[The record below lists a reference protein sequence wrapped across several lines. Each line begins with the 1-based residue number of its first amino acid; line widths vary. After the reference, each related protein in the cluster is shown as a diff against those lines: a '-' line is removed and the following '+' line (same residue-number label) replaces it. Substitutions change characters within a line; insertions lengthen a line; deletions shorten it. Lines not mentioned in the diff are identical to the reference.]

1 MTVKKFL
8 FDLGNVFFD
17 WNPERILK
25 PIFNDDERMNFFIN
39 NISFPLLDTRCD
51 AGITIE
57 VAVNDA
63 IKKFP
68 EFEKEIKLY
77 YPNHGNMVGS
87 FFQKTVDV
95 FYKIKELNYPCFVLS
110 NWSAE
115 TYEGMEETY
124 PFLKDFDG
132 KIISGRDFLIK
143 PDPAIYEL
151 AISRFDLI
159 PQETLFIDDRL
170 DNIEAAQKLNF
181 QIIHLTNPSLIKELI
196 DPYIGLQENL

>member
-77 YPNHGNMVGS
+77 YPNHGNMVGG

-115 TYEGMEETY
+115 TYEGMEEKY

-181 QIIHLTNPSLIKELI
+181 QTIHLTNPSLIQELI
-196 DPYIGLQENL
+196 DPYIR

>member
-1 MTVKKFL
+1 MAVKKFL

-17 WNPERILK
+17 WNPERVLK
-25 PIFNDDERMNFFIN
+25 PMFADDERMNFFIN

-51 AGITIE
+51 AGIKIE

-68 EFEKEIKLY
+68 DFEKEIKLY
-77 YPNHGNMVGS
+77 YPNHGNMVGG
-87 FFQKTVDV
+87 FFQKTVDI
-95 FYKIKELNYPCFVLS
+95 FYKVKEHNYPCYILS

-115 TYEGMEETY
+115 TYEGMEDQY
-124 PFLKDFDG
+124 PFLKEFDG

-159 PQETLFIDDRL
+159 PEETLFIDDRL
-170 DNIEAAQKLNF
+170 DNIEAAQKLKF
-181 QIIHLTNPSLIKELI
+181 QTIHLTDPSLIQELI
-196 DPYIGLQENL
+196 EPYIS

>member
-77 YPNHGNMVGS
+77 YPNHGNMVGG

-115 TYEGMEETY
+115 TYEGMEEKY

-181 QIIHLTNPSLIKELI
+181 QTIHLTNPSLIQDLI
-196 DPYIGLQENL
+196 DPYIN

>member
-77 YPNHGNMVGS
+77 YPNHGNMVGG

-95 FYKIKELNYPCFVLS
+95 FYKIKELNYPCFILS

-115 TYEGMEETY
+115 TYDGMEETY

-181 QIIHLTNPSLIKELI
+181 QTIHLTDPSLIQELI
-196 DPYIGLQENL
+196 DPYIR

>member
-25 PIFNDDERMNFFIN
+25 PIFNDDERMKFFIN

-51 AGITIE
+51 AGVTIE

-63 IKKFP
+63 VKKFP
-68 EFEKEIKLY
+68 DFEKEIKLY
-77 YPNHGNMVGS
+77 YPNHGNMVGG
-87 FFQKTVDV
+87 FFQKTVDI
-95 FYKIKELNYPCFVLS
+95 FYKVKNLNYSCYVLS

-151 AISRFDLI
+151 AISRFDLV

-181 QIIHLTNPSLIKELI
+181 QTIHLTDPSLIQELME
-196 DPYIGLQENL
+196 PYIG

>member
-17 WNPERILK
+17 WNPERVLK

-68 EFEKEIKLY
+68 DFENEIKLY
-77 YPNHGNMVGS
+77 YPNHGNMVGG
-87 FFQKTVDV
+87 FFQKTVDI
-95 FYKIKELNYPCFVLS
+95 FYKLKELNYPCYILS

-115 TYEGMEETY
+115 TYEGMEEKY
-124 PFLKDFDG
+124 PFLKDFEG

-151 AISRFDLI
+151 AISRFDLV

-181 QIIHLTNPSLIKELI
+181 QTIHLTDPLLIQELI
-196 DPYIGLQENL
+196 EPYIS

>member
-1 MTVKKFL
+1 MAVQKFL

-17 WNPERILK
+17 WNPERVLK
-25 PIFNDDERMNFFIN
+25 PIFNDDERMNFFIK

-63 IKKFP
+63 VKKFP
-68 EFEKEIKLY
+68 DFEKEIKLY
-77 YPNHGNMVGS
+77 YPNHGNMVGG

-151 AISRFDLI
+151 AISRFNLI
-159 PQETLFIDDRL
+159 PEETLFIDDRL

-181 QIIHLTNPSLIKELI
+181 QTIHLTDPSLIQELI
-196 DPYIGLQENL
+196 DPYIR

>member
-1 MTVKKFL
+1 
-8 FDLGNVFFD
+8 
-17 WNPERILK
+17 
-25 PIFNDDERMNFFIN
+25 
-39 NISFPLLDTRCD
+39 
-51 AGITIE
+51 
-57 VAVNDA
+57 
-63 IKKFP
+63 
-68 EFEKEIKLY
+68 
-77 YPNHGNMVGS
+77 MVGG
-87 FFQKTVDV
+87 FFQKTVDI
-95 FYKIKELNYPCFVLS
+95 FYKVKNLNYPCYILS

-151 AISRFDLI
+151 AISRFDLV

-181 QIIHLTNPSLIKELI
+181 QTIHLTDPSLIQELI
-196 DPYIGLQENL
+196 EPYIS

>member
-77 YPNHGNMVGS
+77 YPNHGNMVGG

-151 AISRFDLI
+151 AIIRFDLI

-181 QIIHLTNPSLIKELI
+181 QTIHLTDPSLIQELI
-196 DPYIGLQENL
+196 DPYIR

>member
-17 WNPERILK
+17 WNPERVLK

-57 VAVNDA
+57 IAVNDA

-68 EFEKEIKLY
+68 DFENEIKLY
-77 YPNHGNMVGS
+77 YPNHGNMVGG
-87 FFQKTVDV
+87 FFQKTVDI
-95 FYKIKELNYPCFVLS
+95 FYKVKELNYPCYILS

-115 TYEGMEETY
+115 TYEGMEEKY
-124 PFLKDFDG
+124 PFLNDFEG

-151 AISRFDLI
+151 AISRFDLV

-181 QIIHLTNPSLIKELI
+181 QTIHLTDPSLIQELI
-196 DPYIGLQENL
+196 KPYIS

>member
-1 MTVKKFL
+1 MSVKKFL

-25 PIFNDDERMNFFIN
+25 PIFNDEERMNFFIN

-51 AGITIE
+51 AGVTIDD
-57 VAVNDA
+57 AVNDA

-77 YPNHGNMVGS
+77 YPNHGNMVGG

-95 FYKIKELNYPCFVLS
+95 FYKLKNLNYPCYVLS

-151 AISRFDLI
+151 AISRFDLM
-159 PQETLFIDDRL
+159 PEETLFIDDRL
-170 DNIEAAQKLNF
+170 DNIQAAQKLNF
-181 QIIHLTNPSLIKELI
+181 QTIHLTDPSLIQELI
-196 DPYIGLQENL
+196 EPYIS

>member
-1 MTVKKFL
+1 MIVKKFL

-68 EFEKEIKLY
+68 EFEKEIKFY
-77 YPNHGNMVGS
+77 YPNHGNMVGG

-115 TYEGMEETY
+115 TYEGMEEKY

-181 QIIHLTNPSLIKELI
+181 QTIHLTNPSLIQELI
-196 DPYIGLQENL
+196 DPYIR

>member
-1 MTVKKFL
+1 MAVKKFL

-17 WNPERILK
+17 WNPERVLK
-25 PIFNDDERMNFFIN
+25 PMFADDERMNFFIN

-51 AGITIE
+51 AGITIK

-68 EFEKEIKLY
+68 DFEKEIKLY
-77 YPNHGNMVGS
+77 YPNHGNMVGG
-87 FFQKTVDV
+87 FFQKTVDI
-95 FYKIKELNYPCFVLS
+95 FYKVKELNYPCYILS

-115 TYEGMEETY
+115 TYEGMEDQY
-124 PFLKDFDG
+124 PFLKEFDG

-159 PQETLFIDDRL
+159 PEETLFIDDRL

-181 QIIHLTNPSLIKELI
+181 QTIHLTDPSLIQELI
-196 DPYIGLQENL
+196 EPYIS

>member
-77 YPNHGNMVGS
+77 YPNHGNMVGG
-87 FFQKTVDV
+87 FFQKTVDI
-95 FYKIKELNYPCFVLS
+95 FYKVKNLNYPCYILS

-151 AISRFDLI
+151 AISRFDLV

-170 DNIEAAQKLNF
+170 DNIQAAQNLNF
-181 QIIHLTNPSLIKELI
+181 QTIHLTDPSLIQELI
-196 DPYIGLQENL
+196 EPFIS

>member
-57 VAVNDA
+57 VAVNDS

-77 YPNHGNMVGS
+77 YPNHGNMVGG

-115 TYEGMEETY
+115 TYEGMEEKY

-151 AISRFDLI
+151 AISRFNLI
-159 PQETLFIDDRL
+159 PEETLFIDDRL
-170 DNIEAAQKLNF
+170 DNIEAAQNLNF
-181 QIIHLTNPSLIKELI
+181 QTIHLTNPSLIQDLI
-196 DPYIGLQENL
+196 DPYIN

>member
-39 NISFPLLDTRCD
+39 NISFSLLDTRCD

-77 YPNHGNMVGS
+77 YPNHGNMVGG

-115 TYEGMEETY
+115 TYEGMEEKY

-151 AISRFDLI
+151 AISRFNLI
-159 PQETLFIDDRL
+159 PEETLFIDDRL

-181 QIIHLTNPSLIKELI
+181 QTIHLTNPSLIQDLI
-196 DPYIGLQENL
+196 DPYIN

>member
-1 MTVKKFL
+1 MAVQKFL

-25 PIFNDDERMNFFIN
+25 PIFNDDERMNFFIK

-63 IKKFP
+63 VKKFP
-68 EFEKEIKLY
+68 DFEKEIKLY
-77 YPNHGNMVGS
+77 YPNHGNMVGG
-87 FFQKTVDV
+87 FFQKTVDI
-95 FYKIKELNYPCFVLS
+95 FYKVKNLNYPCYVLS

-151 AISRFDLI
+151 AISRFDLV

-170 DNIEAAQKLNF
+170 DNIQAAQNLNF
-181 QIIHLTNPSLIKELI
+181 QTIHLTDPSLIQELI
-196 DPYIGLQENL
+196 EPYIS

>member
-1 MTVKKFL
+1 MIVKKFL

-77 YPNHGNMVGS
+77 YPNHRNMVGG

-151 AISRFDLI
+151 AISRFNLI
-159 PQETLFIDDRL
+159 PEETLFIDDRL
-170 DNIEAAQKLNF
+170 DNIEAAQNLNF
-181 QIIHLTNPSLIKELI
+181 QTIHLTNPSLIQDLI
-196 DPYIGLQENL
+196 DPYIN

>member
-25 PIFNDDERMNFFIN
+25 PIFNNDERMNFFIN
-39 NISFPLLDTRCD
+39 NISFHLLDTRCD

-77 YPNHGNMVGS
+77 YPNHGNMVGG

-95 FYKIKELNYPCFVLS
+95 FYKIKELNHPCYVLS

-181 QIIHLTNPSLIKELI
+181 QTIHLTNPSLIQELI
-196 DPYIGLQENL
+196 DPYIR

>member
-1 MTVKKFL
+1 MSVKKFL

-25 PIFNDDERMNFFIN
+25 PIFNDDERMKFFIN

-63 IKKFP
+63 VKKFP
-68 EFEKEIKLY
+68 DFEKEIKLY
-77 YPNHGNMVGS
+77 YPNHGNMVGG
-87 FFQKTVDV
+87 FFQKTVDI
-95 FYKIKELNYPCFVLS
+95 FYKVKNLNYPCYVLS

-151 AISRFDLI
+151 AISRFDLV

-181 QIIHLTNPSLIKELI
+181 QTIHLTDPSLIQELI
-196 DPYIGLQENL
+196 EPYIS

>member
-1 MTVKKFL
+1 MAVKKFL

-63 IKKFP
+63 VKKFP
-68 EFEKEIKLY
+68 DFEKEIKLY
-77 YPNHGNMVGS
+77 YPNHRNMVGG
-87 FFQKTVDV
+87 FFQKTVDI
-95 FYKIKELNYPCFVLS
+95 FYKVKNLNYPCYILS

-151 AISRFDLI
+151 AISRFDLV

-170 DNIEAAQKLNF
+170 DNIQAAQNLNF
-181 QIIHLTNPSLIKELI
+181 QTIHLTNPSLIQELI
-196 DPYIGLQENL
+196 EAYIS

>member
-1 MTVKKFL
+1 MAVKKFL

-63 IKKFP
+63 VKKFP
-68 EFEKEIKLY
+68 DFEKEIKLY
-77 YPNHGNMVGS
+77 YPNHRNMVGG
-87 FFQKTVDV
+87 FFQKTVDI
-95 FYKIKELNYPCFVLS
+95 FYKVKNLNYPCYILS

-151 AISRFDLI
+151 AISRFALV

-170 DNIEAAQKLNF
+170 DNIQAAQNLNF
-181 QIIHLTNPSLIKELI
+181 QTIHLTDPSLIQELI
-196 DPYIGLQENL
+196 EAYIS

>member
-1 MTVKKFL
+1 MIVKKFL

-68 EFEKEIKLY
+68 EFEKEIKFY
-77 YPNHGNMVGS
+77 YPNHGNMVGG

-143 PDPAIYEL
+143 PDLAIYEL

-181 QIIHLTNPSLIKELI
+181 QTIHLIDPSLIQELI
-196 DPYIGLQENL
+196 DPYIR

>member
-17 WNPERILK
+17 WNPERVLK

-57 VAVNDA
+57 IAVNDA

-68 EFEKEIKLY
+68 DFENEIKLY
-77 YPNHGNMVGS
+77 YPNHGNMVGG
-87 FFQKTVDV
+87 FFQKTVDI
-95 FYKIKELNYPCFVLS
+95 FYKVKELNYPCYILS

-115 TYEGMEETY
+115 TYEGMEEKY
-124 PFLKDFDG
+124 PFLKDFEG

-151 AISRFDLI
+151 AISRFDLV

-181 QIIHLTNPSLIKELI
+181 QTIHLTDPSLIQELI
-196 DPYIGLQENL
+196 EPYIS

>member
-1 MTVKKFL
+1 MAVQKFL

-17 WNPERILK
+17 WNPQRVLK
-25 PIFNDDERMNFFIN
+25 PIFNDDERMNFFIK

-63 IKKFP
+63 VKKFP
-68 EFEKEIKLY
+68 DFEKEIKLY
-77 YPNHGNMVGS
+77 YPNHGNMVGG
-87 FFQKTVDV
+87 FFQKTVDI
-95 FYKIKELNYPCFVLS
+95 FYKVKNLNYPCYVLS

-151 AISRFDLI
+151 AISRFDLV

-170 DNIEAAQKLNF
+170 DNIQAAQNLNF
-181 QIIHLTNPSLIKELI
+181 QTIHLTDPSLIQELI
-196 DPYIGLQENL
+196 EAYIS

>member
-77 YPNHGNMVGS
+77 YPNHGNMVGG

-115 TYEGMEETY
+115 TYEGMEEKY

-151 AISRFDLI
+151 AISRFNLI
-159 PQETLFIDDRL
+159 PEETLFIDDRL
-170 DNIEAAQKLNF
+170 DNIEAAQNLNF
-181 QIIHLTNPSLIKELI
+181 QTIHLTDPSLVQDLI
-196 DPYIGLQENL
+196 DPYIN

>member
-1 MTVKKFL
+1 MIVKKFL

-77 YPNHGNMVGS
+77 YPNHGNMVGD

-115 TYEGMEETY
+115 TYEGMEEKY

-151 AISRFDLI
+151 AISRFNLI
-159 PQETLFIDDRL
+159 PEETLFIDDRL
-170 DNIEAAQKLNF
+170 DNIEAAQNLNF
-181 QIIHLTNPSLIKELI
+181 QTIHLTNPSLIQDLI
-196 DPYIGLQENL
+196 DPYIN

>member
-1 MTVKKFL
+1 MAVKKFL

-17 WNPERILK
+17 WSPERVLK
-25 PIFNDDERMNFFIN
+25 PMFADDERMNFFIN

-68 EFEKEIKLY
+68 DFEKEIKLY
-77 YPNHGNMVGS
+77 YPNHGNMVGG
-87 FFQKTVDV
+87 FFQRTVDI
-95 FYKIKELNYPCFVLS
+95 FYKVKELNYPCYILS

-115 TYEGMEETY
+115 TYEGMEDQY
-124 PFLKDFDG
+124 PFLKEFDG

-159 PQETLFIDDRL
+159 PEETLFIDDRL

-181 QIIHLTNPSLIKELI
+181 QTIHLTDPSLIQELI
-196 DPYIGLQENL
+196 EPYIS

>member
-1 MTVKKFL
+1 MAVQKFL

-17 WNPERILK
+17 WNPERVLK

-63 IKKFP
+63 VKKFP
-68 EFEKEIKLY
+68 DFEKEIKLY
-77 YPNHGNMVGS
+77 YPNHRNMVGG
-87 FFQKTVDV
+87 FFQKTVDI
-95 FYKIKELNYPCFVLS
+95 FYKVKNLNYPCYILS

-151 AISRFDLI
+151 AISRFDLV

-170 DNIEAAQKLNF
+170 DNIQAAQNLNF
-181 QIIHLTNPSLIKELI
+181 QTIHLTDPSLIQELI
-196 DPYIGLQENL
+196 EPYIS

>member
-1 MTVKKFL
+1 MAVKKFL

-25 PIFNDDERMNFFIN
+25 PIFNDDERMNFFIK

-63 IKKFP
+63 VKKFP
-68 EFEKEIKLY
+68 DFEKEIKLY
-77 YPNHGNMVGS
+77 YPNHRNMVGG
-87 FFQKTVDV
+87 FFQKTVDI
-95 FYKIKELNYPCFVLS
+95 FYKVKNLNYPCYILS

-151 AISRFDLI
+151 AISRFDLV

-170 DNIEAAQKLNF
+170 DNIQAAQNLNF
-181 QIIHLTNPSLIKELI
+181 QTIHLTDPSLIQELI
-196 DPYIGLQENL
+196 EAYIS

>member
-1 MTVKKFL
+1 MAVKKFL

-17 WNPERILK
+17 WNPERVLK
-25 PIFNDDERMNFFIN
+25 PIFNDDEKMNFFIK

-63 IKKFP
+63 VKQFP
-68 EFEKEIKLY
+68 DFEKEIKLY
-77 YPNHGNMVGS
+77 YPNHGNMVGG
-87 FFQKTVDV
+87 FFQKTVDI
-95 FYKIKELNYPCFVLS
+95 FYKVKNLNYPCYILS

-151 AISRFDLI
+151 AISRFDLV

-170 DNIEAAQKLNF
+170 DNIQAAQNLNF
-181 QIIHLTNPSLIKELI
+181 QTIHLTDPSLIQELI
-196 DPYIGLQENL
+196 EPFIS

>member
-77 YPNHGNMVGS
+77 YPNHGNMVGG

-151 AISRFDLI
+151 AISRFNLI
-159 PQETLFIDDRL
+159 QEETLFIDDRL

-181 QIIHLTNPSLIKELI
+181 QTIHLTDPSLIQELI
-196 DPYIGLQENL
+196 DPYIR

>member
-1 MTVKKFL
+1 MIVKKFL

-68 EFEKEIKLY
+68 EFEKEIKFY
-77 YPNHGNMVGS
+77 YPNHGNMVGG

-115 TYEGMEETY
+115 TYEGMEEKY

-151 AISRFDLI
+151 AISRFNLI
-159 PQETLFIDDRL
+159 PEETLFIDDRL
-170 DNIEAAQKLNF
+170 DNIEAAQNLNF
-181 QIIHLTNPSLIKELI
+181 QTIHLRNPSLIQDLI
-196 DPYIGLQENL
+196 DPYIN

>member
-1 MTVKKFL
+1 MIVKKFL

-51 AGITIE
+51 AGVTIE

-68 EFEKEIKLY
+68 EFEKEIKFY
-77 YPNHGNMVGS
+77 YPNHGNMVGG

-115 TYEGMEETY
+115 TYEGMEEKY

-151 AISRFDLI
+151 AISRFNLI
-159 PQETLFIDDRL
+159 PEETLFIDDRL

-181 QIIHLTNPSLIKELI
+181 QTIHLTDPSLIQELI
-196 DPYIGLQENL
+196 DPYIR

>member
-1 MTVKKFL
+1 MIVKKFL

-68 EFEKEIKLY
+68 EFEKEIKFY
-77 YPNHGNMVGS
+77 YPNHGNMVGG

-151 AISRFDLI
+151 AISRFNLI
-159 PQETLFIDDRL
+159 PEETLFIDDRL
-170 DNIEAAQKLNF
+170 DNIEAAQNLNF
-181 QIIHLTNPSLIKELI
+181 QTIHLTDPSLIQDLI
-196 DPYIGLQENL
+196 DPYIN

>member
-1 MTVKKFL
+1 MSVKKFL

-25 PIFNDDERMNFFIN
+25 PIFNDDERMKFFIN

-63 IKKFP
+63 VKKFP
-68 EFEKEIKLY
+68 DFEKEIKLY
-77 YPNHGNMVGS
+77 YPNHGNMVGG
-87 FFQKTVDV
+87 FFQKTVDI
-95 FYKIKELNYPCFVLS
+95 FYKVKNLNYPCYVLS

-151 AISRFDLI
+151 AISRFDLT
-159 PQETLFIDDRL
+159 PEETLFIDDRL

-181 QIIHLTNPSLIKELI
+181 QTIHLTDPSLIQELI
-196 DPYIGLQENL
+196 EPYIS

>member
-25 PIFNDDERMNFFIN
+25 PIFKDDERMNFFIN

-51 AGITIE
+51 AGVTIE

-77 YPNHGNMVGS
+77 YPNHGNMVGG

-143 PDPAIYEL
+143 PDPAIYKL

-159 PQETLFIDDRL
+159 PEETLFIDDRL

-181 QIIHLTNPSLIKELI
+181 QTIHLTDPSLIQKLI
-196 DPYIGLQENL
+196 EPYIS